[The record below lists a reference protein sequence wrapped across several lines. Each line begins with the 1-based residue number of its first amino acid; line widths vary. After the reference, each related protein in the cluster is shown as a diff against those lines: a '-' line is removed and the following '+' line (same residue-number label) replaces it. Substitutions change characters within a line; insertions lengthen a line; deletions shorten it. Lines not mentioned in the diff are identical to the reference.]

1 MLLLPYRIKG
11 RLTVE
16 MDLLDLGTP
25 ELAYLGDSVIELL
38 VRQKL
43 ILNGVRGAG
52 ELNAAAKKY
61 VTAGAQAQAAE
72 KLIPHLSEAEAAVLR
87 RARNHKTKSTPKS
100 ASAAEYHMAT
110 GLEALFAYLYLNNE
124 TERISAL
131 FDIGFDNN

>member
-1 MLLLPYRIKG
+1 
-11 RLTVE
+11 

-72 KLIPHLSEAEAAVLR
+72 KIFQFLLLVQILIC
-87 RARNHKTKSTPKS
+87 
-100 ASAAEYHMAT
+100 
-110 GLEALFAYLYLNNE
+110 
-124 TERISAL
+124 
-131 FDIGFDNN
+131 